1 MGISISSQGDFN
13 KTKSDLKDLLNMP
26 STAELESW
34 GQLGVDALA
43 SATPEDTRLTSES
56 WGFRI
61 TKDSFGP
68 VLEWYNTNVD
78 DQGNQIAI
86 LLQYGHGTGTGG
98 YVQGKDYI
106 NPAIQYVFDMIVQE
120 LGK

>member
-1 MGISISSQGDFN
+1 MAISVSSQGDFN
-13 KTKSDLKDLLNMP
+13 NTKNSLKDLLNMP
-26 STAELESW
+26 PPSDLERW
-34 GQLGVDALA
+34 GQMGVDALA
-43 SATPEDTRLTSES
+43 SVTPEDTGLTSES
-56 WGFRI
+56 WGYRI

-68 VLEWYNTNVD
+68 VIEWYNTNLD
-78 DQGNQIAI
+78 DQGTQVAI

-106 NPAIQYVFDMIVQE
+106 NPAIQSVFDTIIQE